1 MAWITSLTSSQRP
14 RKRNPRIKPPSRMPR
29 RLIAHGDAPASRL
42 EELVAERLLEF
53 THLGADGLDRHVQPL
68 GRAGEA
74 PLPW

>member
-1 MAWITSLTSSQRP
+1 
-14 RKRNPRIKPPSRMPR
+14 MPR
-29 RLIAHGDAPASRL
+29 RLIGNTRSPRAGWGCSSGLTRLAHGDAPASRL